1 MVLTPR
7 LAAVERLTHLDADGR
22 LRRVLVRVAKRAD
35 HLDALAQKRPAQH
48 QHVAELHA
56 YLFELCCEA
65 ALLTAAEIEQ
75 RATENSNVPKGAS

>member
-35 HLDALAQKRPAQH
+35 HLDALAQKRPAH
-48 QHVAELHA
+48 QHTAELHA

-65 ALLTAAEIEQ
+65 ALLTVAEIEQ